1 MELCRR
7 LTYHQQSGK
16 QGRRIQVLAKRPAA
30 GCRRQEDH
38 RYRSTRT

>member
-1 MELCRR
+1 MELCRS

-16 QGRRIQVLAKRPAA
+16 QGGRIQVQAQRVAP

-38 RYRSTRT
+38 RYRSTRN